1 MRLRWISLG
10 VAIGLA
16 FALTVGFAFG
26 TDRSGPS
33 GAATPMSGWTDMQAM
48 HDSPE
53 MQRIHDR
60 MPEELQARC
69 DAMHEQMGAWAQGG
83 WTVDG
88 GMGAH
93 HSGDTGMMGPGSGW
107 MTGS

>member
-1 MRLRWISLG
+1 
-10 VAIGLA
+10 
-16 FALTVGFAFG
+16 
-26 TDRSGPS
+26 
-33 GAATPMSGWTDMQAM
+33 
-48 HDSPE
+48 
-53 MQRIHDR
+53 
-60 MPEELQARC
+60 
-69 DAMHEQMGAWAQGG
+69 MHEQMGAWAQGG